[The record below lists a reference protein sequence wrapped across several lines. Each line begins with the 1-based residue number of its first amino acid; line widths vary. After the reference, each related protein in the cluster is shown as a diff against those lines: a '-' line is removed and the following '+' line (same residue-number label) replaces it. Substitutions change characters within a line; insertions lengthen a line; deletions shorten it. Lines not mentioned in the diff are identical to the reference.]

1 MNRLIEQ
8 IDKYLTVQEKKERI
22 SLSINISNDL
32 KDIIELVRKSEDREK
47 TISMFSE
54 EIQKEIQKFIEGGIL

>member
-22 SLSINISNDL
+22 SLSLNISNDL
-32 KDIIELVRKSEDREK
+32 KDIIDLVRKSEDREK
-47 TISMFSE
+47 TISMFNE

>member
-22 SLSINISNDL
+22 SLSLNISNDL

-47 TISMFSE
+47 TISMFNE